1 MPPTDAANSLKTES
15 DAKEL
20 AKMFY
25 FLQTPEQNALISEL
39 NSGTKTDRILAADIL
54 KALTKIEPVSGA
66 GNTQ

>member
-1 MPPTDAANSLKTES
+1 
-15 DAKEL
+15 
-20 AKMFY
+20 MFY
-25 FLQTPEQNALISEL
+25 FILTPEQNALISEL